1 MGLGNRGNEVEQQ
14 QGGTNLFSEIRNT
27 GHVSHIRVKQTDK
40 ALQYVLDYN
49 EAEVNE
55 ILSNKY

>member
-14 QGGTNLFSEIRNT
+14 QGETNLFSEIRNT
-27 GHVSHIRVKQTDK
+27 GHVSHIKVKQTDK
-40 ALQYVLDYN
+40 ALQYVLDYD